1 MKNSL
6 TLILAAAT
14 LAATPALTR
23 AGDASKECCATKATA
38 SAACCAAS
46 KTTAA
51 AASTSCAANGG
62 SYVMVKLKRADN
74 AAIQQSLAR
83 LDGVTS
89 VETCSES
96 KFTKVSYSQDKVCSD
111 KIMAALKTSGHK
123 VEAQRVTFAVDGMAC
138 GACESKVAKALAKV
152 KGVSESHVCSESK
165 QAVVDFNPK
174 KVSSDAILAAI
185 DAAGFKASLA
195 VN

>member
-6 TLILAAAT
+6 TLFLAAAT
-14 LAATPALTR
+14 IATTPALTF
-23 AGDASKECCATKATA
+23 AGDASKECCAAKTATA
-38 SAACCAAS
+38 TAACCAAS
-46 KTTAA
+46 KVA
-51 AASTSCAANGG
+51 AASPSCAANGG
-62 SYVMVKLKRADN
+62 AYVMVKLKRADN

-96 KFTKVSYSQDKVCSD
+96 KFTKVAYSQDKVCTD
-111 KIMAALKTSGHK
+111 KIMTALKASGYK
-123 VEAQRVTFAVDGMAC
+123 IEAQRVTLAVDGMAC
-138 GACESKVAKALAKV
+138 GACESKVTKALAKV
-152 KGVSESHVCSESK
+152 KGVSDSHVCSQSR

-195 VN
+195 AN